1 MACAHCSEFL
11 LDISEQAS
19 QKQTACSPSDEDEWH
34 FVSSPKLEPAQ
45 GSKPEDSDLSC
56 IFADQLIPGRGDPI
70 YQAAVGIST
79 KSGTITYAG
88 KQADIDDELAAAPRT
103 HVACLMPGLWD
114 CHIHYCGVG
123 KVDYPEIILQHPA
136 TAGAAIARGFY
147 DTLMSGVTSVK
158 ELSGYGL
165 EAYAAVKAGY
175 IMGPTVY
182 GAGAALGMT
191 GGGCDA
197 VTLPLDTVWSRQGT
211 DNAGQRLWPGQSI
224 FALADGVEECRKA
237 VRQQIR
243 RGATVIKVLAT
254 GSVMSVNEDPNF
266 RSYSNEELRVIV
278 NEAAMQGRT
287 VAAHAHGKQ
296 GIIAA
301 VKAGV
306 RTIEHGSYIDEEVAQ
321 LMVNHGVTLVASAYI
336 THAGLKKL
344 DRMPPETAAKLK
356 HIAGIAHKAYCTAV
370 SMGVKIALG
379 TDICSSDPRDILS
392 PGHSCEEVYL
402 ATKAGL
408 TPLQAIEAATINA
421 AETLGAFTP
430 KKGLVKVGWDADLL
444 AFDADP
450 LENMKLFVNRDNI
463 RYVWKGG
470 KLVKSPGKIF
480 WPPDS
485 N

>member
-356 HIAGIAHKAYCTAV
+356 HIAGIAHKAYCTA
-370 SMGVKIALG
+370 L
-379 TDICSSDPRDILS
+379 
-392 PGHSCEEVYL
+392 
-402 ATKAGL
+402 
-408 TPLQAIEAATINA
+408 
-421 AETLGAFTP
+421 
-430 KKGLVKVGWDADLL
+430 
-444 AFDADP
+444 
-450 LENMKLFVNRDNI
+450 
-463 RYVWKGG
+463 
-470 KLVKSPGKIF
+470 
-480 WPPDS
+480 
-485 N
+485 

>member
-11 LDISEQAS
+11 LDIFDQAS

-34 FVSSPKLEPAQ
+34 IVSSPKLPPAQ

-70 YQAAVGIST
+70 YQAAVGISI
-79 KSGTITYAG
+79 KSGTITYVG

-211 DNAGQRLWPGQSI
+211 DDAGQRLWSGQSI

-254 GSVMSVNEDPNF
+254 GSVMSVNEDPSF
-266 RSYSNEELRVIV
+266 RSYSDEELRVIV
-278 NEAAMQGRT
+278 DEAA
-287 VAAHAHGKQ
+287 
-296 GIIAA
+296 I
-301 VKAGV
+301 
-306 RTIEHGSYIDEEVAQ
+306 YIDEEVAQ
-321 LMVNHGVTLVASAYI
+321 LMVKHDVTLVATAYI

-370 SMGVKIALG
+370 SLGVKIALG
-379 TDICSSDPRDILS
+379 TDICSSDPRDLLS

-430 KKGLVKVGWDADLL
+430 KKGLVKLGWDADLI

-450 LENMKLFVNRDNI
+450 LENMKLFVDRDNI
-463 RYVWKGG
+463 KYVWKGG

-480 WPPDS
+480 WPPGS

>member
-1 MACAHCSEFL
+1 MACAHCPEFL
-11 LDISEQAS
+11 LDVSEQTA
-19 QKQTACSPSDEDEWH
+19 QKATACSTSDEDEWH
-34 FVSSPKLEPAQ
+34 IVSSPRLEPAQ
-45 GSKPEDSDLSC
+45 RSKPEDSDLSC
-56 IFADQLIPGRGDPI
+56 IFADQLIPGRGEPI
-70 YQAAVGIST
+70 YRVAVGISI
-79 KSGTITYAG
+79 KSGTITYVG

-136 TAGAAIARGFY
+136 MAGAAIARGFY

-197 VTLPLDTVWSRQGT
+197 VTLPLDT
-211 DNAGQRLWPGQSI
+211 
-224 FALADGVEECRKA
+224 
-237 VRQQIR
+237 IR

-254 GSVMSVNEDPNF
+254 GSVMSVNEDPSF
-266 RSYSNEELRVIV
+266 RSYSDEELRVIV
-278 NEAAMQGRT
+278 DEAAMQGRT
-287 VAAHAHGKQ
+287 VAAHAHGKE

-321 LMVNHGVTLVASAYI
+321 LMVKHGVTLVATAYI

-356 HIAGIAHKAYCTAV
+356 HIASIAHKAYRTAV
-370 SMGVKIALG
+370 NVGVKIALG
-379 TDICSSDPRDILS
+379 TDICSSDPRDLLS

-402 ATKAGL
+402 ATKVGL

-430 KKGLVKVGWDADLL
+430 KKGLVKSGWDADLI
-444 AFDADP
+444 AFDAGP
-450 LENMKLFVNRDNI
+450 LENMKLFVDRDNV

-480 WPPDS
+480 WPAGS
-485 N
+485 T

>member
-1 MACAHCSEFL
+1 MACAHCSEFF
-11 LDISEQAS
+11 LDVSEQTA
-19 QKQTACSPSDEDEWH
+19 QKATACSTSDEDEWH
-34 FVSSPKLEPAQ
+34 IVSSPKLEPAQ
-45 GSKPEDSDLSC
+45 RSKEEDSGLSC
-56 IFADQLIPGRGDPI
+56 IFADQLIPGRSDPI
-70 YQAAVGIST
+70 YQAAVGISI
-79 KSGTITYAG
+79 KSGTITHVG

-136 TAGAAIARGFY
+136 TSGAAVARGFY

-175 IMGPTVY
+175 ILGPTVY
-182 GAGAALGMT
+182 GAGAALGVT

-197 VTLPLDTVWSRQGT
+197 VTLPLDTVWSRQ
-211 DNAGQRLWPGQSI
+211 
-224 FALADGVEECRKA
+224 DGVEECRKA

-254 GSVMSVNEDPNF
+254 GSVMSVNEDPSF
-266 RSYSNEELRVIV
+266 RSYSDEELRVIV
-278 NEAAMQGRT
+278 DEAAMQGRT

-306 RTIEHGSYIDEEVAQ
+306 RTIEYGSYIEEEVAQ
-321 LMVNHGVTLVASAYI
+321 LMVKHGVTLVATAYI

-370 SMGVKIALG
+370 SLGVKIALG
-379 TDICSSDPRDILS
+379 TDICSSDPRDLLS
-392 PGHSCEEVYL
+392 PGHNCEEVYL

-430 KKGLVKVGWDADLL
+430 KKGLTAT
-444 AFDADP
+444 
-450 LENMKLFVNRDNI
+450 I
-463 RYVWKGG
+463 
-470 KLVKSPGKIF
+470 
-480 WPPDS
+480 
-485 N
+485 

>member
-1 MACAHCSEFL
+1 MACAHCSEFF
-11 LDISEQAS
+11 LDVSEQTA
-19 QKQTACSPSDEDEWH
+19 QKATACSTSDEDEWH
-34 FVSSPKLEPAQ
+34 IVSSPKLEPAQ
-45 GSKPEDSDLSC
+45 RSKEEDSGLSC
-56 IFADQLIPGRGDPI
+56 IFADQLIPGRSDPI
-70 YQAAVGIST
+70 YQAAVGISI
-79 KSGTITYAG
+79 KSGTITHVG

-136 TAGAAIARGFY
+136 TSGAAVARGFY

-175 IMGPTVY
+175 ILGPTVY
-182 GAGAALGMT
+182 GAGAALGVT

-197 VTLPLDTVWSRQGT
+197 VTLPLDTVWSRQ
-211 DNAGQRLWPGQSI
+211 
-224 FALADGVEECRKA
+224 DGVEECRKA

-254 GSVMSVNEDPNF
+254 GSVMSVNEDPSF
-266 RSYSNEELRVIV
+266 RSYSDEELRVIV
-278 NEAAMQGRT
+278 DEAAMQGRT

-306 RTIEHGSYIDEEVAQ
+306 RTIEYGSYIEEEVAQ
-321 LMVNHGVTLVASAYI
+321 LMVKHGVTLVATAYI

-356 HIAGIAHKAYCTAV
+356 HIAGIAHKAYCTARP
-370 SMGVKIALG
+370 SG
-379 TDICSSDPRDILS
+379 SSIPWAQL
-392 PGHSCEEVYL
+392 
-402 ATKAGL
+402 
-408 TPLQAIEAATINA
+408 
-421 AETLGAFTP
+421 
-430 KKGLVKVGWDADLL
+430 
-444 AFDADP
+444 
-450 LENMKLFVNRDNI
+450 
-463 RYVWKGG
+463 
-470 KLVKSPGKIF
+470 
-480 WPPDS
+480 
-485 N
+485 

>member
-1 MACAHCSEFL
+1 MACAHCSEFF
-11 LDISEQAS
+11 LDR
-19 QKQTACSPSDEDEWH
+19 
-34 FVSSPKLEPAQ
+34 
-45 GSKPEDSDLSC
+45 SKEEDSGLSC
-56 IFADQLIPGRGDPI
+56 IFADQLIPGRSDPI
-70 YQAAVGIST
+70 YQAAVGISI
-79 KSGTITYAG
+79 KSGTITHVG

-136 TAGAAIARGFY
+136 TSGAAVARGFY

-158 ELSGYGL
+158 ELSDYGL

-175 IMGPTVY
+175 ILGPTVY
-182 GAGAALGMT
+182 GAGAALGVT

-197 VTLPLDTVWSRQGT
+197 VTLPLDTS
-211 DNAGQRLWPGQSI
+211 GQSI

-254 GSVMSVNEDPNF
+254 GSVMSVNEDPSF
-266 RSYSNEELRVIV
+266 RSYSDEELRVIV
-278 NEAAMQGRT
+278 DEAAMQGRT

-306 RTIEHGSYIDEEVAQ
+306 RTIEYGSYIEEEVAQ
-321 LMVNHGVTLVASAYI
+321 LMVKHGVTLVATAYI

-370 SMGVKIALG
+370 SLGVKIALG
-379 TDICSSDPRDILS
+379 TDICSSDPRDLLS
-392 PGHSCEEVYL
+392 PGHNCEEVYL

-430 KKGLVKVGWDADLL
+430 KKGLVKLGWDADLI

-450 LENMKLFVNRDNI
+450 LESMKLFVDRDNI
-463 RYVWKGG
+463 RYVWKGESWRPLRVMSYLSAAKIG
-470 KLVKSPGKIF
+470 KRLRMKFGILRYMRS
-480 WPPDS
+480 
-485 N
+485 